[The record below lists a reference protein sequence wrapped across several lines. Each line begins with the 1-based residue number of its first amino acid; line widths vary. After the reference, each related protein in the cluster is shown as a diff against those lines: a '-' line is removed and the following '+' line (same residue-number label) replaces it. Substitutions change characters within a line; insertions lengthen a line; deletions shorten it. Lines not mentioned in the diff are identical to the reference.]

1 MRVTE
6 IIANVMHTA
15 QEVPGFFGG
24 LHFAFFLGV
33 VLTSLALC
41 IFCRDV
47 DEKTFR
53 RIIGIMFLVML
64 VGEALKQF
72 AYPFEIVDGEVV
84 YEYDWTAFPFQLCS
98 TPIYVLPL
106 VAFLPDSKVRD
117 AAAAYLM
124 TYGLTGGIAVYL
136 FPSSVFIE
144 AIFINY
150 QTMIHHGIQIVSGI
164 YIAAYYRRKL
174 GKDFYLGG
182 VSVFAVTYTI
192 ALLLNTVF
200 YDILLKIGQIDSEQT
215 FNMFYIS
222 PIQGMM
228 LPSLFDFME
237 QLPPFVYMPG
247 YFVALSLAALLIVL
261 ASKYLWLW
269 MCKLS
274 DRRGD
279 GGVQE

>member
-1 MRVTE
+1 MRVMESIT
-6 IIANVMHTA
+6 NVMNTT

-33 VLTSLALC
+33 ILASVALC
-41 IFCRDV
+41 VYCRDA
-47 DEKTFR
+47 DDKIFR
-53 RIIGIMFLVML
+53 KIIGIMFIVMF

-72 AYPFEIVDGEVV
+72 IHPFDIVDGELVFV
-84 YEYDWTAFPFQLCS
+84 YDWTAFPFQLCS

-124 TYGLTGGIAVYL
+124 TCGLTGGIAVYL
-136 FPSSVFIE
+136 FPSTVFVE
-144 AIFINY
+144 TVFLNF

-174 GKDFYLGG
+174 DKRFYLGAI
-182 VSVFAVTYTI
+182 SVFAVTYTI

-200 YDILLKIGQIDSEQT
+200 YDMLLRVGKIDSEEI

-222 PIQGMM
+222 PRQGVK
-228 LPSLFDFME
+228 LPSFFEGVPEMS
-237 QLPPFVYMPG
+237 PIVYLPG
-247 YFVALSLAALLIVL
+247 YFVALSLASLLLVFG
-261 ASKYLWLW
+261 SKYLWLLLR
-269 MCKLS
+269 KLAE
-274 DRRGD
+274 RK
-279 GGVQE
+279 EEKL